1 MENISFFTPEEKA
14 ELFALYKQLIR
25 TAGESITKD
34 DTRKLKNTLF
44 MQHSVIIFAA
54 ITLV

>member
-34 DTRKLKNTLF
+34 DTRKLKKIPYSCST
-44 MQHSVIIFAA
+44 V
-54 ITLV
+54 